1 MKTVFNEASLGLL
14 FSLAISL
21 TFMTQGAVAGDD
33 VPKDLPSVWNGNTC
47 EPDSMRVCLGVQ
59 GQGRATWVKCMRE
72 HYAQLTAE
80 CQKVMNPKNFKSQA
94 ESDSPDARAASGA
107 ASY

>member
-1 MKTVFNEASLGLL
+1 MKTVFNATSFGLL
-14 FSLAISL
+14 FSLALSL
-21 TFMTQGAVAGDD
+21 TFMTQGALAGDAA
-33 VPKDLPSVWNGNTC
+33 PRDLPPVWNGNTC

-59 GQGRATWVKCMRE
+59 GQGRGAWVDCMRE
-72 HYAQLTAE
+72 HYAQLTAD
-80 CQKVMNPKNFKSQA
+80 CQKIMNPKNFKSQA